1 MNITDNMSEKFVV
14 GVERHVKEVH
24 AYNTFTRT
32 EKVSEAVEK
41 HFFDELEDAMN
52 AYKDTKYRELKASV
66 DATNPLRIEGLVWL
80 EARDDSGNAMILD
93 CEDI

>member
-1 MNITDNMSEKFVV
+1 MNVTDNMSEKFVV
-14 GVERHVKEVH
+14 GVERQAEEVH

-41 HFFDELEDAMN
+41 YFFDELEDAMN
-52 AYKDTKYRELKASV
+52 AYKDVRYRELKASV
-66 DATNPLRIEGLVWL
+66 DAADPLRIERLVWL